1 MKREDLFE
9 AVGDLDEALLDENV
23 SEIPKKAKFRWVL
36 PVAACLVLAAGV
48 IAVPYAMRGGLLVGD
63 TPVTPVQTD
72 VTTPTQT
79 DVTTT
84 APTTEH
90 EELPPVIED
99 NPFLMMEAEE
109 IAQMSVEIEYMG
121 KEELEK
127 SEISQF
133 LERAWLTPYIRQSN
147 LTLDKGAYMQWYIT
161 MNDGTELKLSL
172 GQQSDMV
179 YLNGQGYL
187 VDGTIQTLV
196 KYGEYL
202 MGQASTDITPDT
214 FRKLTV
220 EDLLVVRLGYGT
232 EELVTLDKRQ
242 VAKFLELLQEQEIV
256 ERSDETP
263 HDEKSIHFLINLKD
277 GSKMELFN
285 GAINGTG
292 YRLADPAALETFAH
306 TMLQTEY
313 APTTFDLLPPTE
325 EWLGNV
331 YFGSEFPYFIYGND
345 DYCVFTEGMDGLF
358 IFDFNKG
365 EITFSA
371 NITETFNKAGIAHG
385 MDGWNGVGLSA
396 YRENGEI
403 KLLCTASTGGDG
415 TGTRGFTVDA
425 ENGTLTEIPN
435 FDRNNLDFNVYVYN
449 VPADGLPYLFG
460 AAPIPLEDGYICF
473 ENSGLNNEVLP
484 YEGSHLPMI
493 MIRKVKGD
501 DVKDWIPFK
510 DVMPIIKSGG

>member
-1 MKREDLFE
+1 MKQEDLFE
-9 AVGDLDEALLDENV
+9 AIGDLDEALLDENV
-23 SEIPKKAKFRWVL
+23 TELPKRRNFSWIA
-36 PVAACLVLAAGV
+36 PAAACLVLVGGA
-48 IAVPYAMRGGLLVGD
+48 IAVPFVMRGGL
-63 TPVTPVQTD
+63 PQPNAPVQPD
-72 VTTPTQT
+72 A
-79 DVTTT
+79 T
-84 APTTEH
+84 APTMD
-90 EELPPVIED
+90 LSVLIED
-99 NPFLMMEAEE
+99 NPFQTMQAEA
-109 IAQMSVEIEYMG
+109 IAQMSVEIEGMDRV
-121 KEELEK
+121 ELKK

-133 LERAWLTPYIRQSN
+133 LDRARLTPYTCQSN
-147 LTLDKGAYMQWYIT
+147 LKLDKGAYMQWYIT
-161 MNDGTELKLSL
+161 MNDGTKLTLSL

-179 YLNGQGYL
+179 YLNGLGFR

-202 MGQASTDITPDT
+202 MGQEITDITPDT

-220 EDLLVVRLGYGT
+220 EDLLVVRLGYGE
-232 EELVTLDKRQ
+232 EELVTLDQRQ
-242 VAKFLELLQEQEIV
+242 VGKFLELLREQEIV
-256 ERSDETP
+256 ARSEEIVYGGYPTY
-263 HDEKSIHFLINLKD
+263 FLINFKD

-285 GAINGTG
+285 GVINGTD
-292 YRLADPAALETFAH
+292 YQLADPSALETFAH
-306 TMLQTEY
+306 TILQTQF
-313 APTTFDLLPPTE
+313 APTTFEILPPTE
-325 EWLGNV
+325 EWLGRV

-371 NITETFNKAGIAHG
+371 NITETFTNAGIAHG

-396 YRENGEI
+396 YRENGEV
-403 KLLCTASTGGDG
+403 KLLCTASSDE
-415 TGTRGFTVDA
+415 TRGFTVDVQA
-425 ENGTLTEIPN
+425 GTLTEIPD
-435 FDRNNLDFNVYVYN
+435 FDRNNLDIIEYVYN

-484 YEGSHLPMI
+484 GEGSHLPMI

-501 DVKDWIPFK
+501 TVKDWIPFK